1 MLPAKNNCIDLM
13 GKTNA
18 LEKSSQNLTA
28 IAIFAL
34 STSAKQFLF
43 YLI

>member
-1 MLPAKNNCIDLM
+1 M
-13 GKTNA
+13 GQTNI
-18 LEKSSQNLTA
+18 LEKFSLNLGA
-28 IAIFAL
+28 ITIFAL